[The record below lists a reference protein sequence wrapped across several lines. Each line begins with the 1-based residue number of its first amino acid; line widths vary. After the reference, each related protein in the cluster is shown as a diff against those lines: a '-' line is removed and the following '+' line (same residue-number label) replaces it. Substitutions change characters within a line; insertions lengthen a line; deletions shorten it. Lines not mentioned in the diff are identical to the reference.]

1 MQRMIG
7 ARRAGAVRA
16 LFLLCL
22 LPTALL
28 PACAADS
35 PERIQ
40 FADAEQF
47 AQVLAEQRGQVV
59 LVNFWATWCRPC
71 LKEIPD
77 LMLLEAELAP
87 RGFVL
92 VPVSLDDPDSIDS
105 VVLPFLDKFFPEF
118 RSWISLETSMDSM
131 VSVLDPAWNE
141 ILPTSYVLDRNG
153 KVAAILQG
161 GKSGEQFAAKI
172 RPLLD

>member
-1 MQRMIG
+1 MIG
-7 ARRAGAVRA
+7 ARRAGVLRA
-16 LFLLCL
+16 FLLLSLYL
-22 LPTALL
+22 LPPVLL
-28 PACAADS
+28 PACAGDA
-35 PERIQ
+35 PERIR
-40 FADAEQF
+40 FANAEQF
-47 AQVLAEQRGQVV
+47 AQVLKERRGEVV

-77 LMLLEAELAP
+77 LMLLQAELAE

-105 VVLPFLDKFFPEF
+105 VVIPFLDKFFPEF
-118 RSWISLETSMDSM
+118 RTWVSLESSMDNM
-131 VSVLDPAWNE
+131 VSVVDPAWNE

-153 KVAAILQG
+153 KVAAMLQG

-172 RPLLD
+172 LPLLE